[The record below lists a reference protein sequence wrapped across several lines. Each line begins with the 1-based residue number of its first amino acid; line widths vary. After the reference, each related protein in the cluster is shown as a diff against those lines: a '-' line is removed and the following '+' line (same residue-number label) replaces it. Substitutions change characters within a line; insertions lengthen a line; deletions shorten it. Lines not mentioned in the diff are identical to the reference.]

1 MYKPILEHKMPK
13 QSIKYEYV
21 NHIVNV
27 IVILVLYSVFV
38 FLWHKYDWWT
48 FLIYIVTPIAL
59 LIIGIGFIS
68 PIIRL
73 RRTSFEIGERYIE
86 VQSGLY
92 YQKRFVQPYDRIQYV
107 TIKHGPISRL
117 FNIYFVVV
125 VTAGNLEV
133 LPMVNREIADQTRL
147 NIMTKVKEVTD
158 DV

>member
-13 QSIKYEYV
+13 PSIKYEYV

-27 IVILVLYSVFV
+27 IVILILYSVFV

-48 FLIYIVTPIAL
+48 FLIYIVTPIVL
-59 LIIGIGFIS
+59 LIIAIGFIS

-92 YQKRFVQPYDRIQYV
+92 YQNDLY
-107 TIKHGPISRL
+107 
-117 FNIYFVVV
+117 
-125 VTAGNLEV
+125 NL
-133 LPMVNREIADQTRL
+133 
-147 NIMTKVKEVTD
+147 MTEYNL
-158 DV
+158 

>member
-59 LIIGIGFIS
+59 LIIAIGFIS

-73 RRTSFEIGERYIE
+73 EEHRLKLENGILKCKVGFIIKND
-86 VQSGLY
+86 LY
-92 YQKRFVQPYDRIQYV
+92 
-107 TIKHGPISRL
+107 
-117 FNIYFVVV
+117 
-125 VTAGNLEV
+125 NL
-133 LPMVNREIADQTRL
+133 
-147 NIMTKVKEVTD
+147 MTESNM
-158 DV
+158 